1 MSESKSITLYKRNA
15 QGKPIFWS
23 AEILGHKIILKYGIV
38 GKTGTT
44 SEYVPPRGV
53 EKEWKT
59 IVAAK
64 RREGGTELGELYDNT
79 PAEITNEDDLF
90 NYLDCYLPKYN
101 TNNEGFV
108 LPMLAKIY
116 EYNNEQGLLA
126 QMKINGV
133 RCNISAVMRGEG
145 FFKTKG
151 LVFRSR
157 KGLEYKCP
165 VLELVSY
172 THLTLPTT

>member
-79 PAEITNEDDLF
+79 PAEITNED
-90 NYLDCYLPKYN
+90 N
-101 TNNEGFV
+101 
-108 LPMLAKIY
+108 
-116 EYNNEQGLLA
+116 
-126 QMKINGV
+126 
-133 RCNISAVMRGEG
+133 
-145 FFKTKG
+145 
-151 LVFRSR
+151 
-157 KGLEYKCP
+157 
-165 VLELVSY
+165 
-172 THLTLPTT
+172 

>member
-1 MSESKSITLYKRNA
+1 MSESKSIILYKRNA

-38 GKTGTT
+38 GKEGTT

-64 RREGGTELGELYDNT
+64 RREGGMELSELYDAA
-79 PAEITNEDDLF
+79 PQEIPNIEALKH
-90 NYLDCYLPKYN
+90 YLDMYLPKYN

-116 EYNNEQGLLA
+116 ELRLTVFVVIYQLLCVV
-126 QMKINGV
+126 KDSLKLKVLYFIVVKDLNINV
-133 RCNISAVMRGEG
+133 LYWRIYCLMMLLQISYSIV
-145 FFKTKG
+145 
-151 LVFRSR
+151 
-157 KGLEYKCP
+157 C
-165 VLELVSY
+165 
-172 THLTLPTT
+172 

>member
-38 GKTGTT
+38 GKDGVT

-64 RREGGTELGELYDNT
+64 RREGGMELSELYDSA
-79 PAEITNEDDLF
+79 PQEIPDVNAF
-90 NYLDCYLPKYN
+90 KYYLEAYLPKYN
-101 TNNEGFV
+101 TNSEGFV

-116 EYNNEQGLLA
+116 EYYEVWPKE
-126 QMKINGV
+126 M
-133 RCNISAVMRGEG
+133 
-145 FFKTKG
+145 
-151 LVFRSR
+151 LVFYPWRVISLNVA
-157 KGLEYKCP
+157 KGNEPQPLQNGQNGAIF
-165 VLELVSY
+165 
-172 THLTLPTT
+172 

>member
-38 GKTGTT
+38 GKDGAT

-64 RREGGTELGELYDNT
+64 RREGGMELSELYDAA
-79 PAEITNEDDLF
+79 PQEIPDVNAF
-90 NYLDCYLPKYN
+90 KYYLDAYLPKYN
-101 TNNEGFV
+101 TNSEGFV

-116 EYNNEQGLLA
+116 EYNNEQNLLA
-126 QMKINGV
+126 QMRLMVFVVIYLLLCVVKDSLKLKV
-133 RCNISAVMRGEG
+133 LYFVVVKDLNISVQ
-145 FFKTKG
+145 
-151 LVFRSR
+151 
-157 KGLEYKCP
+157 Y
-165 VLELVSY
+165 
-172 THLTLPTT
+172 